1 MRREKIPRRMAGLIA
16 CGERKSRQSAA
27 KVSQIQGIQHICSRP
42 GLFWNGAGRPV
53 KPTGSHTVVP
63 PTSDWAKGKMAE
75 DTLTTSG
82 IGRHGATRLPS
93 VDVDSFNIELKDDD
107 GFLGDRASKGAFRK
121 ILDTLR
127 KPLKKNGE
135 DPLGSKSAEAIGKS
149 GLDEALVGDD
159 IGAAALVH
167 GAIEEFAQELAYV
180 TRRFLK
186 TKGWA
191 DTERI
196 VVGGGFR
203 ESRVGELAIARTDII
218 LKAEDFKVE
227 MVPIRFDPDDAG
239 LIGCLHLAP
248 SWIFEAHDSIL
259 AVDIGGTNIRCGVVE
274 TRWKKAPDLSKASV
288 WKSELWRH
296 ADDEPTREGTVK
308 RLVKMLKELIAAAD
322 TEGLKLAPF
331 IGIACPGVI
340 NEDGSIEKGAQNLPG
355 NWESSKF
362 NLPTSLVEAIPEI
375 GDHDTAVLMHNDGVA
390 QGLSEVPF
398 MQDVERWGV
407 LTIGTGLGNAR
418 FTNRRKDKGKSGND
432 DKDKDEKKDK
442 KSKD

>member
-1 MRREKIPRRMAGLIA
+1 
-16 CGERKSRQSAA
+16 
-27 KVSQIQGIQHICSRP
+27 
-42 GLFWNGAGRPV
+42 
-53 KPTGSHTVVP
+53 
-63 PTSDWAKGKMAE
+63 MAE
-75 DTLTTSG
+75 DTVTTTG
-82 IGRHGATRLPS
+82 IARHGATRLPS
-93 VDVDSFNIELKDDD
+93 VDVDSFNIELKDED

-121 ILDTLR
+121 ILDALR

-135 DPLGSKSAEAIGKS
+135 DPLGDKSAEEIGKS
-149 GLDEALVGDD
+149 TLDEALLGDD
-159 IGAAALVH
+159 IAAAALVL

-180 TRRFLK
+180 TQRFLK
-186 TKGWA
+186 TKAWA

-203 ESRVGELAIARTDII
+203 QSRVGELAIARADII
-218 LKAEDFKVE
+218 LKAADFEVDL
-227 MVPIRFDPDDAG
+227 VPIRFHPDDAG

-248 SWIFEAHDSIL
+248 SWIFEAYDSIL
-259 AVDIGGTNIRCGVVE
+259 AVDIGGTTIRCGVIE
-274 TRWKKAPDLSKASV
+274 TRWKKAPDLSNAEV
-288 WKSELWRH
+288 WQSELWRH
-296 ADDEPTREGTVK
+296 ADDEPTREGAVK
-308 RLVKMLKELIAAAD
+308 RLVKMLKDLILAAD

-340 NEDGSIEKGAQNLPG
+340 NEDGSIAKGGQNLPG

-362 NLPTSLVEAIPEI
+362 NLPASLVEAIPRI

-418 FTNRRKDKGKSGND
+418 FTNRRKENG
-432 DKDKDEKKDK
+432 KDK
-442 KSKD
+442 KGKDDKKEKKNKD

>member
-1 MRREKIPRRMAGLIA
+1 
-16 CGERKSRQSAA
+16 
-27 KVSQIQGIQHICSRP
+27 
-42 GLFWNGAGRPV
+42 
-53 KPTGSHTVVP
+53 
-63 PTSDWAKGKMAE
+63 MAE
-75 DTLTTSG
+75 DTLTTVG
-82 IGRHGATRLPS
+82 IGRHGAARLPS

-121 ILDTLR
+121 ILDSLR

-135 DPLGSKSAEAIGKS
+135 DPLGNKSTDAISKST
-149 GLDEALVGDD
+149 LDETLAGEDV
-159 IGAAALVH
+159 GAAALVH
-167 GAIEEFAQELAYV
+167 GAIEEFAGELAHV
-180 TRRFLK
+180 TSRFLK
-186 TKGWA
+186 TKAWA

-203 ESRVGELAIARTDII
+203 QSRVGELAIARTDIL
-218 LKAEDFKVE
+218 LKADGFKVDL
-227 MVPIRFDPDDAG
+227 VPIRFHPDEAG

-259 AVDIGGTNIRCGVVE
+259 AVDIGGTNIRCGLVE

-296 ADDEPTREGTVK
+296 ADDEPTREGAVK
-308 RLVKMLKELIAAAD
+308 RLVKMLKALIAEAD
-322 TEGLKLAPF
+322 AEGLKLAPF

-340 NEDGSIEKGAQNLPG
+340 NDDGSIAKGAQNLPG

-362 NLPTSLVEAIPEI
+362 NLPASLIEAIPEI
-375 GDHDTAVLMHNDGVA
+375 GGHDTAVLMHNDGVA

-398 MQDVERWGV
+398 MQDVDHWGV

-418 FTNRRKDKGKSGND
+418 FSNRRKDKD
-432 DKDKDEKKDK
+432 DKKEKKG
-442 KSKD
+442 KD

>member
-1 MRREKIPRRMAGLIA
+1 
-16 CGERKSRQSAA
+16 
-27 KVSQIQGIQHICSRP
+27 
-42 GLFWNGAGRPV
+42 
-53 KPTGSHTVVP
+53 
-63 PTSDWAKGKMAE
+63 MAE
-75 DTLTTSG
+75 DTLTTVG
-82 IGRHGATRLPS
+82 IGRHGAARLPS
-93 VDVDSFNIELKDDD
+93 VDVDSFNIEMKDDD

-121 ILDTLR
+121 ILEDLR
-127 KPLKKNGE
+127 KPLKKNGD
-135 DPLGSKSAEAIGKS
+135 DPLGGKSADKLSKSE
-149 GLDEALVGDD
+149 LDAALTGDD

-167 GAIEEFAQELAYV
+167 GAIEEFAGELAHV
-180 TRRFLK
+180 TSKFLK
-186 TKGWA
+186 TKAWA

-203 ESRVGELAIARTDII
+203 QSRVGEIAIARTDIL
-218 LKAEDFKVE
+218 LKADGFKVDL
-227 MVPIRFDPDDAG
+227 VPIRFDPDEAG

-274 TRWKKAPDLSKASV
+274 TRWKKAKDLSKASV
-288 WKSELWRH
+288 WHSDLWRH

-308 RLVKMLKELIAAAD
+308 RLVKMLKALITEAD
-322 TEGLKLAPF
+322 AEGLKLAPF
-331 IGIACPGVI
+331 IGISCPGVI
-340 NEDGSIEKGAQNLPG
+340 NEDGSIAKGAQNLPG

-362 NLPTSLVEAIPEI
+362 NLPASLIEGIPEI

-398 MQDVERWGV
+398 MQDVDHWGV

-418 FTNRRKDKGKSGND
+418 FTNRHKDKEKD
-432 DKDKDEKKDK
+432 DKRDDDKKEK

>member
-1 MRREKIPRRMAGLIA
+1 M
-16 CGERKSRQSAA
+16 
-27 KVSQIQGIQHICSRP
+27 
-42 GLFWNGAGRPV
+42 
-53 KPTGSHTVVP
+53 
-63 PTSDWAKGKMAE
+63 
-75 DTLTTSG
+75 
-82 IGRHGATRLPS
+82 
-93 VDVDSFNIELKDDD
+93 
-107 GFLGDRASKGAFRK
+107 
-121 ILDTLR
+121 
-127 KPLKKNGE
+127 
-135 DPLGSKSAEAIGKS
+135 
-149 GLDEALVGDD
+149 
-159 IGAAALVH
+159 H

-186 TKGWA
+186 TKAWA

-203 ESRVGELAIARTDII
+203 QSRVGEIAIARTNII
-218 LKAEDFKVE
+218 LKAEDFEVDL
-227 MVPIRFDPDDAG
+227 VPIRFHPDDAG
-239 LIGCLHLAP
+239 LIGTLHLAP
-248 SWIFEAHDSIL
+248 SWIFEGHDSIL

-274 TRWKKAPDLSKASV
+274 TRWKKTPDLSKATV

-296 ADDEPTREGTVK
+296 ADDEPTREGAVK
-308 RLVKMLKELIAAAD
+308 RLVKMLKDLIAAAE

-340 NEDGSIEKGAQNLPG
+340 DADGSIEKGAQNLPG

-362 NLPTSLVEAIPEI
+362 NLPASLVEAIPQI

-418 FTNRRKDKGKSGND
+418 FTNRRKENGKESG
-432 DKDKDEKKDK
+432 KDEKKARDEK
-442 KSKD
+442 KAKKIKD

>member
-1 MRREKIPRRMAGLIA
+1 
-16 CGERKSRQSAA
+16 
-27 KVSQIQGIQHICSRP
+27 
-42 GLFWNGAGRPV
+42 
-53 KPTGSHTVVP
+53 
-63 PTSDWAKGKMAE
+63 MAE
-75 DTLTTSG
+75 DIGTTTG
-82 IGRHGATRLPS
+82 IARHGATRLPS

-107 GFLGDRASKGAFRK
+107 GFLGDRASKGAFRE

-127 KPLKKNGE
+127 KPLKKNGD
-135 DPLGSKSAEAIGKS
+135 DPLGTKSAEAIGKNA
-149 GLDEALVGDD
+149 LDEALVGDD
-159 IGAAALVH
+159 IHASALVH
-167 GAIEEFAQELAYV
+167 GAIEQFAQELAYV

-186 TKGWA
+186 TKAWA

-203 ESRVGELAIARTDII
+203 QSRVGELAIARTDII
-218 LKAEDFKVE
+218 LKAEDFEVDLI
-227 MVPIRFDPDDAG
+227 PIRYHPDEAG

-259 AVDIGGTNIRCGVVE
+259 GVDIGGTNIRCGVVE
-274 TRWKKAPDLSKASV
+274 TRWKKAPDLSKAAV
-288 WKSELWRH
+288 WQSELWRH

-308 RLVKMLKELIAAAD
+308 RLVKMLKGLIGAAD
-322 TEGLKLAPF
+322 AEGLKLAPF

-362 NLPTSLVEAIPEI
+362 NLPASLVEAIPAI

-418 FTNRRKDKGKSGND
+418 FTNRRKDKDKGRSGND
-432 DKDKDEKKDK
+432 DKKDKDEKKDR

>member
-1 MRREKIPRRMAGLIA
+1 MADDIVTTTGIA
-16 CGERKSRQSAA
+16 
-27 KVSQIQGIQHICSRP
+27 
-42 GLFWNGAGRPV
+42 
-53 KPTGSHTVVP
+53 
-63 PTSDWAKGKMAE
+63 
-75 DTLTTSG
+75 
-82 IGRHGATRLPS
+82 RHGATRLPS
-93 VDVDSFNIELKDDD
+93 VEVDSFNIELKDDD

-127 KPLKKNGE
+127 KPLKKNGD
-135 DPLGSKSAEAIGKS
+135 DPLGKKSAGEIAKS
-149 GLDEALVGDD
+149 ELDEVLVGDD
-159 IGAAALVH
+159 VAAAALVH
-167 GAIEEFAQELAYV
+167 GAIEEFAGELAYV
-180 TRRFLK
+180 TGRFLK
-186 TKGWA
+186 TKAWA

-218 LKAEDFKVE
+218 LKAQDFEVDL
-227 MVPIRFDPDDAG
+227 VPIRFDPDDAG
-239 LIGCLHLAP
+239 LIGTLHLAP

-274 TRWKKAPDLSKASV
+274 TRWKKAPDLAKAEV

-296 ADDEPTREGTVK
+296 ADDEPTREGAVK
-308 RLVKMLKELIAAAD
+308 RLVKMLKDLIAAAEA
-322 TEGLKLAPF
+322 EGHKLAPF

-340 NEDGSIEKGAQNLPG
+340 NADGSIEKGAQNLPG

-362 NLPTSLVEAIPEI
+362 NLPASLVEAIPAI
-375 GDHDTAVLMHNDGVA
+375 GDHDTAVLMHNDGVV

-418 FTNRRKDKGKSGND
+418 FTNRKKDNGKEEKKA
-432 DKDKDEKKDK
+432 KDKDDSDKDDKKAK

>member
-1 MRREKIPRRMAGLIA
+1 MADDVITRTGIA
-16 CGERKSRQSAA
+16 
-27 KVSQIQGIQHICSRP
+27 
-42 GLFWNGAGRPV
+42 
-53 KPTGSHTVVP
+53 
-63 PTSDWAKGKMAE
+63 
-75 DTLTTSG
+75 
-82 IGRHGATRLPS
+82 RHGATRLPS

-107 GFLGDRASKGAFRK
+107 GFLGDRASKRAFRK
-121 ILDTLR
+121 ILDSLR
-127 KPLKKNGE
+127 QPLKGNGD
-135 DPLGSKSAEAIGKS
+135 DPLGKKASADLGKS
-149 GLDEALVGDD
+149 ELDEALLGEDV
-159 IGAAALVH
+159 GAAALVH
-167 GAIEEFAQELAYV
+167 GAIEEFAQELSHV
-180 TRRFLK
+180 TQRFLK
-186 TKGWA
+186 TKAWA

-203 ESRVGELAIARTDII
+203 ESRVGELAIARTDAL
-218 LKAEDFKVE
+218 LKAGDFKVDL
-227 MVPIRFDPDDAG
+227 VPIRYHPDDAG
-239 LIGCLHLAP
+239 LVGCLHLAP

-274 TRWKKAPDLSKASV
+274 TRWKKAPDLSKAAV

-296 ADDEPTREGTVK
+296 ADDEPTREGAVK
-308 RLVKMLKELIAAAD
+308 RLVKMLKGLIAAAEA
-322 TEGLKLAPF
+322 EGLKLAPF

-362 NLPTSLVEAIPEI
+362 NLPASLVEAIPEI

-390 QGLSEVPF
+390 QGLCEVPF

-418 FTNRRKDKGKSGND
+418 FTNRRKEKDKG
-432 DKDKDEKKDK
+432 KDEKKDN